1 MGNSRSFA
9 YRAQVIKISL
19 APSPFPI
26 SSSLRT
32 TMLSAKSRTVL
43 VSVLVSQ
50 SRCDKSP
57 QTRWLETAAV
67 GFLTVPEARGST
79 SRCGR
84 GRALRVAVKGA
95 RPPFPVGA
103 CRPWCAWLAAAPL
116 PSLLWSSHGRFPGC
130 LGPRSPSEGT
140 SRWTGVHLNPV
151 GPLLITNQRHLQ
163 RPSSQMRLHSEVPGG
178 PEFGGRRTTLHPS
191 TGTYSSGAKEVV
203 L

>member
-1 MGNSRSFA
+1 MQNLLTGSQPLLNYPHHGEDEMGNSRSFA

-26 SSSLRT
+26 ASSLRT

-79 SRCGR
+79 SRCRLAGS
-84 GRALRVAVKGA
+84 GPAGHCEGSAAPVSGGGLPSVVCLACSRAPPVSALVITW
-95 RPPFPVGA
+95 PFPWVSGSSF
-103 CRPWCAWLAAAPL
+103 PL
-116 PSLLWSSHGRFPGC
+116 
-130 LGPRSPSEGT
+130 
-140 SRWTGVHLNPV
+140 
-151 GPLLITNQRHLQ
+151 
-163 RPSSQMRLHSEVPGG
+163 
-178 PEFGGRRTTLHPS
+178 
-191 TGTYSSGAKEVV
+191 
-203 L
+203 

>member
-95 RPPFPVGA
+95 RPPFPVVCLA
-103 CRPWCAWLAAAPL
+103 CSRAPPVSALVITWPFPWVSGSSFPL
-116 PSLLWSSHGRFPGC
+116 
-130 LGPRSPSEGT
+130 
-140 SRWTGVHLNPV
+140 
-151 GPLLITNQRHLQ
+151 
-163 RPSSQMRLHSEVPGG
+163 
-178 PEFGGRRTTLHPS
+178 
-191 TGTYSSGAKEVV
+191 
-203 L
+203 

>member
-1 MGNSRSFA
+1 MTSHHKLGGLKR
-9 YRAQVIKISL
+9 Q
-19 APSPFPI
+19 PSVF
-26 SSSLRT
+26 
-32 TMLSAKSRTVL
+32 
-43 VSVLVSQ
+43 
-50 SRCDKSP
+50 SP
-57 QTRWLETAAV
+57 CQR
-67 GFLTVPEARGST
+67 PEVRHRGA
-79 SRCGR
+79 GWR
-84 GRALRVAVKGA
+84 GRALRNTVKGA

-116 PSLLWSSHGRFPGC
+116 PSLLWSSHGHFPGC

-140 SRWTGVHLNPV
+140 SHWTSVHLNPV